1 MNPDD
6 AWIDE
11 ALPPIGFVKE
21 QEDEMQSENINE
33 LAAALAVA
41 QGQITGAL
49 KGETNSFFNSK
60 YADLASCW
68 DACRKALSE
77 NGLAVIQTTDVVTEG
92 SITLVTTLVHK
103 SGQYVRG
110 VMTMSP
116 KDKTPQ
122 AFGSCLTYMRRYGL
136 TAIVGVAQVD
146 DDANAASGKDAN
158 GIKHTKASPRDGMD
172 LTSHDPEEVEGY
184 ARGFI
189 NGLHAKDN
197 AKVLELHNEI
207 RSRHEFY
214 TAVGE
219 RLTPAE
225 RAAVKKVVSENT
237 ARTQ

>member
-1 MNPDD
+1 
-6 AWIDE
+6 
-11 ALPPIGFVKE
+11 
-21 QEDEMQSENINE
+21 MQSESINE
-33 LAAALAVA
+33 LAAALAIA
-41 QGQITGAL
+41 QGEITGAL
-49 KGETNSFFNSK
+49 KSSKNPFFKSN
-60 YADLASCW
+60 YADLASVW
-68 DACRKALSE
+68 DACRESLSR
-77 NGLAVIQTTDVVTEG
+77 NGLAVIQTTEGVSTET
-92 SITLVTTLVHK
+92 ITVVTTLAHK
-103 SGQYVRG
+103 SGQFIKG
-110 VMTMSP
+110 VLTMTP
-116 KDKTPQ
+116 KDGSPQ
-122 AFGSCLTYMRRYGL
+122 AFGSCLTYARRYAL
-136 TAIVGVAQVD
+136 AAIVGVAQVD

-158 GIKHTKASPRDGMD
+158 GIKHTKANPRDGMD